1 MSKKRNLA
9 VLMAAATVA
18 TSVAPVFAA
27 QAEIKN
33 QNVDEATLVAEVKK
47 LLATKYT
54 DASESGIKDLEVEE
68 SYQNSVYAIVANPS
82 GTAFDK
88 NTDIKSAN
96 QLSDL
101 IEKARLKGETV
112 NVQVTDKGHAEVD
125 GKIVATEKSVYSFY
139 ASTDLADDSTT
150 FEIDEKFVDS
160 TKAPA
165 AVAGKVTLV
174 PEDGK
179 VTIPLVG
186 GTEIKLD
193 VTDYKLDLTKP
204 LDKDGNK
211 LDLSGAN
218 ADSDAYKNIVGFE
231 KLKNADDKETTKDL
245 PSVLTASYTV
255 DATSTSVNYKISDL
269 LTSEGY
275 TATGAE
281 FVNLMV
287 DAQASGGTKVVKN
300 GKEYTIAATSVN
312 GVINAAGTGYEYE
325 VTYTETVDGEVTT
338 FKVTIS
344 SSAADQAKLAQLRND
359 IINKAEVKAGNI
371 VKYAGEDRFAT
382 AVEIS
387 KAKYKTVGATNDK
400 RDFNAG
406 AIVLVGQDAIVDGL
420 AASPL
425 AEKHAAPIL
434 LSQKDSVPASTL
446 AEIERTIGKEKTI
459 YIVGGKNTISEK
471 VEKQLIDELNAKI
484 VRISGADRYETS
496 LEIADE
502 LLGNATTDK
511 AYFVGGNG
519 EADAM
524 SIASVAS
531 AEGNPIIVTPADEL
545 NKATKSFVST
555 KLAAD
560 VVNGSGKVDVDV
572 IGGTSSVAYDV
583 LKDLQAEVDNVT
595 RVSGSDRNVTNA
607 KVIEKYFKNNIDTVY
622 VAKDGY
628 VGGNGQLIDALAV
641 APIAAADNAPILL
654 STNELTENQSKVI
667 KENLKD
673 GNKTLVQVGEG
684 TAATVLDAL
693 LTLLKLK

>member
-54 DASESGIKDLEVEE
+54 DETESGIKDLEVEE
-68 SYQNSVYAIVANPS
+68 SYQNSVFAIVANPS
-82 GTAFDK
+82 GTAFNK
-88 NTDIKSAN
+88 NTNIKSAN

-112 NVQVTDKGHAEVD
+112 SVQVTDKGHAEVD

-139 ASTDLADDSTT
+139 ADTDLADASST
-150 FEIDEKFVDS
+150 FVIDEKFVDT
-160 TKAPA
+160 TKTEPA
-165 AVAGKVTLV
+165 VDGKVTLV
-174 PEDGK
+174 PADEK

-193 VTDYKLDLTKP
+193 VTDYKLDLAKP

-211 LDLSGAN
+211 LDLTGTS
-218 ADSDAYKNIVGFE
+218 ADSDAFKNIVGFE

-245 PSVLTASYTV
+245 PSVLTAIYTV
-255 DATSTSVNYKISDL
+255 DASSTSVNYNISDL

-300 GKEYTIAATSVN
+300 GKEYIINTTSVD
-312 GVINAAGTGYEYE
+312 GVINAVGNGYEYA
-325 VTYTETVDGEVTT
+325 VTYTETVDGETTT

-359 IINKAEVKAGNI
+359 VINKAKVKVGNL

-387 KAKYKTVGATNDK
+387 KGAYKTNGSSDNTTRVAAD
-400 RDFNAG
+400 AV
-406 AIVLVGQDAIVDGL
+406 VLVGQDAVVDGL

-425 AEKHAAPIL
+425 AKKENAPIL

-459 YIVGGKNTISEK
+459 FIVGGENTISK
-471 VEKQLIDELNAKI
+471 NVEKQLIDELNAKI
-484 VRISGADRYETS
+484 VRISGSDRYDTS
-496 LEIADE
+496 LEIAE
-502 LLGNATTDK
+502 KLQSSSNK
-511 AYFVGGNG
+511 AYVVGGNG

-524 SIASVAS
+524 SIAAVAS
-531 AEGNPIIVTPADEL
+531 QTGNISPIIVTPADGL
-545 NKATKSFVST
+545 NKATKAYFNDAST
-555 KLAAD
+555 A
-560 VVNGSGKVDVDV
+560 VVVDV
-572 IGGTSSVAYDV
+572 IGGTSTVSYDV
-583 LKDLQAEVDNVT
+583 LKDLNSLTKKVT
-595 RVSGSDRNVTNA
+595 DVNRISGSDRNDTNA
-607 KVIEKYFKNNIDTVY
+607 KVIKEYFSNVDSVY

-641 APIAAADNAPILL
+641 APIAAKDGAPIVL
-654 STNELTENQSKVI
+654 STNELTDNQTKALKGAINTSK
-667 KENLKD
+667 
-673 GNKTLVQVGEG
+673 KTLVQVGEG
-684 TAATVLDAL
+684 TAATVIDSL
-693 LTLLKLK
+693 LSLLKLK